1 MKRRS
6 KVELFE
12 RIRRAY
18 EFEKKSIRAI
28 ARQYGVHRR
37 TVRQAIAN
45 AIPPDRKTP
54 QRPQPQMDEV
64 KEFIKQILEKDKK
77 EPRKQHHTAHRIFVR
92 IGREMSGIKVS
103 ERTVRKYV
111 QQQKL
116 TLGLDGR
123 EVMIVQSYK
132 YGEEAQIDWYEAV
145 AEIDGQRRTL
155 QLFAMRSMASGA
167 AYHRATQQAFLEA
180 HQMAFHYFDGVFRRL
195 KYDNL
200 TSAVKKILRGH
211 RREETERFIA
221 FRVSRS
227 PELLEMVA
235 PDHRGRI
242 RRRKPSMPPL

>member
-37 TVRQAIAN
+37 MVRQAIAN

-54 QRPQPQMDEV
+54 QRSQPQMDEV

-103 ERTVRKYV
+103 C
-111 QQQKL
+111 
-116 TLGLDGR
+116 GLLP
-123 EVMIVQSYK
+123 K
-132 YGEEAQIDWYEAV
+132 
-145 AEIDGQRRTL
+145 
-155 QLFAMRSMASGA
+155 
-167 AYHRATQQAFLEA
+167 
-180 HQMAFHYFDGVFRRL
+180 
-195 KYDNL
+195 
-200 TSAVKKILRGH
+200 RGD
-211 RREETERFIA
+211 
-221 FRVSRS
+221 RS
-227 PELLEMVA
+227 PRSASEPDVNLWIHPA
-235 PDHRGRI
+235 PRSSSDCHSYPWSGN
-242 RRRKPSMPPL
+242 L

>member
-123 EVMIVQSYK
+123 DVMIVKATSTEK
-132 YGEEAQIDWYEAV
+132 KP
-145 AEIDGQRRTL
+145 
-155 QLFAMRSMASGA
+155 RSIG
-167 AYHRATQQAFLEA
+167 T
-180 HQMAFHYFDGVFRRL
+180 
-195 KYDNL
+195 K
-200 TSAVKKILRGH
+200 
-211 RREETERFIA
+211 
-221 FRVSRS
+221 RS
-227 PELLEMVA
+227 PKSMGSGVHCSSSQCGVWPAERPITGLMIGRRSR
-235 PDHRGRI
+235 HFWKRI
-242 RRRKPSMPPL
+242 RWRSITLTGSSGV